1 MSAEFDL
8 AMDPRNRAPAPAANK
23 SSFVLKE
30 FQAQKD
36 KSTNNAV
43 VTLRPGMYALASND
57 DKEAQ
62 LKKDTIGL
70 VQHDDFKRLK
80 AEIEHNREKT
90 ISPVLDPTYPSLVVC
105 G

>member
-1 MSAEFDL
+1 
-8 AMDPRNRAPAPAANK
+8 MDQRNRAPPPAKK

-36 KSTNNAV
+36 KSTNDAV
-43 VTLRPGMYALASND
+43 VSLRPGMYALARDD
-57 DKEAQ
+57 DKEAK

-80 AEIEHNREKT
+80 AEIEHNREKQV
-90 ISPVLDPTYPSLVVC
+90 SPVNDPAYASLAVDL
-105 G
+105 GLLTL

>member
-1 MSAEFDL
+1 
-8 AMDPRNRAPAPAANK
+8 MDSRNRGPPPTNK

-36 KSTNNAV
+36 KSTNDAV
-43 VTLRPGMYALASND
+43 VSLRPGMYALARDD
-57 DKEAQ
+57 DKEAK

-80 AEIEHNREKT
+80 AEIEHNREKQ
-90 ISPVLDPTYPSLVVC
+90 ISPVNDPAYVPLAVRVC
-105 G
+105 